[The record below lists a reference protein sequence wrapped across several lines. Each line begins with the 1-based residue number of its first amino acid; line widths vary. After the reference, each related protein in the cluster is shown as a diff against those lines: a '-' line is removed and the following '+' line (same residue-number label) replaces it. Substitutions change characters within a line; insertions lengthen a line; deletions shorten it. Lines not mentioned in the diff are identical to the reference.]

1 MFPDWA
7 QRLVFL
13 YWRLRM
19 CRGMSRPS
27 SRTWHR
33 RISAEKLRLVAAGV
47 DPFQLHAV
55 CVLLRRGE
63 HSPAGRRAFR
73 LLHGRGADRK
83 VRKRRELN
91 RDAEGWTR
99 I

>member
-27 SRTWHR
+27 SRTWSR
-33 RISAEKLRLVAAGV
+33 RIAAEKKRLRDAGV
-47 DPFQLHAV
+47 DLFELHAV
-55 CVLLRRGE
+55 CVLLCRPE
-63 HSPAGRRAFR
+63 HSAAAGRARQFLQR
-73 LLHGRGADRK
+73 
-83 VRKRRELN
+83 VS
-91 RDAEGWTR
+91 
-99 I
+99 

>member
-19 CRGMSRPS
+19 CRGMWRPS

-73 LLHGRGADRK
+73 LLHGSPAAPGLKNGESALP
-83 VRKRRELN
+83 ETAGLQSQ
-91 RDAEGWTR
+91 
-99 I
+99 